1 VGICEFMLGVHSA
14 HIHVCASVCFCVY
27 VYLCVEWE
35 GISTMSFI
43 LNMGHC
49 EGCLSDVLLC
59 GDDVWVT
66 NGHLSNPALP
76 PHCYW
81 PESAEGSNGQ

>member
-1 VGICEFMLGVHSA
+1 MRVSMFVQVS
-14 HIHVCASVCFCVY
+14 VSVC

-35 GISTMSFI
+35 GTSTMSFI
-43 LNMGHC
+43 LDMGHC

-59 GDDVWVT
+59 GDVVWVT

-76 PHCYW
+76 LHCYW